1 MVINVLYKIGFSLTS
16 SSLRIRNKSRILKLL
31 FKCTCNKLPHIKFFK
46 SLEHVHLKCEMDEMY
61 YPTHVHVSL
70 RFKALSS
77 CPLDFCLEFLS
88 SYFLSGAGEGE
99 LF

>member
-1 MVINVLYKIGFSLTS
+1 
-16 SSLRIRNKSRILKLL
+16 
-31 FKCTCNKLPHIKFFK
+31 
-46 SLEHVHLKCEMDEMY
+46 MDEMY